1 MRGVFRK
8 QKKNKTSYT
17 MCAEYDSKQS
27 KQQTIQSKTKKTQAK
42 RKYWRFTDYK
52 LKQRLTFSSV

>member
-42 RKYWRFTDYK
+42 RKY
-52 LKQRLTFSSV
+52 